1 MKKIFIAT
9 PAYSKQVNTD
19 YVTSILNLISFRQSE
34 NFRFSVNL
42 HFEPGICYVNLAR
55 NNCVNAFLKS
65 GCDKMLFVDSD
76 ISFQP
81 EAVIR
86 LLKFDS
92 EIVLTP
98 YPIKGYLN
106 NSNGLN
112 FTLNFPDDK
121 NIKVDKEGFCE
132 ISSGPT
138 GFMMIDKSVF
148 LKMQK
153 SFPEKKFILK
163 HLRENKEET
172 LNNFNY
178 FDTNISEEG
187 FIGEDINFCN
197 EWKKIGGKIYADTK
211 TKLAH
216 HGGNAYIGNIDNFLE
231 NLKSKNFVKVVD
243 DIKKI

>member
-1 MKKIFIAT
+1 
-9 PAYSKQVNTD
+9 
-19 YVTSILNLISFRQSE
+19 
-34 NFRFSVNL
+34 
-42 HFEPGICYVNLAR
+42 
-55 NNCVNAFLKS
+55 
-65 GCDKMLFVDSD
+65 MLFVDSD

-148 LKMQK
+148 LKMQR
-153 SFPEKKFILK
+153 SFPEKKFVLK
-163 HLRENKEET
+163 HLRENKEEI

-178 FDTNISEEG
+178 FDTNTSEEG
-187 FIGEDINFCN
+187 FVGEDINFCN